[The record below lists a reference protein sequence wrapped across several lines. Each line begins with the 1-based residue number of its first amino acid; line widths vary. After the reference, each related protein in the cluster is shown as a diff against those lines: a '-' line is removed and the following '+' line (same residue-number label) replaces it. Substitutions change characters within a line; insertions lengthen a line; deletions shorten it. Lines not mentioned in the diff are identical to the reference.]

1 MEPDSTDAT
10 PTVSVPETPKID
22 AEILH
27 ELADGRCTPRYL
39 SKQLDHQ
46 QPYVSQR
53 LRELRDDDLVEKV
66 DRGLYELDVPAEV
79 VLNGG
84 E

>member
-10 PTVSVPETPKID
+10 PRESVPETPKID
-22 AEILH
+22 VEIL
-27 ELADGRCTPRYL
+27 EQLADGRCTPRYL

-53 LRELRDDDLVEKV
+53 LGELCDDDLVERV
-66 DRGLYELDVPAEV
+66 DRGLYELDVPTEV
-79 VLNGG
+79 VLNGS